1 MRGTVGRLLAG
12 RASDGRVRPGTTSRI
27 HGRTPS
33 PARPANKR
41 RAILLATFAVLLS
54 VGSLAAAPV
63 PKEVRG
69 APSHVGRW
77 QRVEPDPN
85 APAKWARTGQTWI
98 VNADGD
104 VAFHEQDYRG
114 PPGTP
119 TERLAFDPK
128 TGEVDQSRAGG
139 GGPIR
144 TGRYKIEGD
153 LLTMNLNNTAGAPRP
168 EGFSAANGS
177 TLWLLQRVEGA
188 K

>member
-1 MRGTVGRLLAG
+1 M
-12 RASDGRVRPGTTSRI
+12 I
-27 HGRTPS
+27 
-33 PARPANKR
+33 RPAII
-41 RAILLATFAVLLS
+41 AMMCTAPVF
-54 VGSLAAAPV
+54 AAPV
-63 PKEVRG
+63 PKGVR
-69 APSHVGRW
+69 ATPSHVGRW
-77 QRVEPDPN
+77 QRVEPGAN
-85 APAKWARTGQTWI
+85 GVAKFVRTGQTWI
-98 VNADGD
+98 VNADCD

-114 PPGTP
+114 PAGTP